1 MFIQDPQKREEI
13 SLYRALMTSLLFTIV
28 AHALGLLSMA
38 TILRPGVADNFN
50 SLEQAQYIA
59 EYPNLWRLG
68 WLPWNLSALG
78 NLIFGVI
85 LIAWTRSRP
94 NKTGWI
100 LASLAFLLTICAV
113 IPDQYGEFLL
123 DTELVHLAQSSA
135 PLASNPQ
142 DPILNSFAQR
152 QRELLTMLG
161 YTANNLYILMSIVWI
176 FVILRICPQSPARNT
191 FVAVSYIANIFF
203 VGVSAASLARENGPT
218 DDFLTQFWV
227 MMALNGLS
235 FPLLLLQ
242 MILMAVTLGEAHH
255 QNNPSPDSQL
265 HHFRWPDQSKLSIL
279 AHMINA
285 RGLRDL
291 IRASSSI
298 FPIPVMKSDIRDV
311 VYLNWMVP
319 EERAR
324 RLCPKPLK
332 LDVRNGKTAISL
344 LTYQHGH
351 FGPAF
356 YGPLRKFLPSPCQ
369 SNWRIYVEPENPQA
383 KRDAIY
389 FFKTTISGSPH
400 AIGSRLMSDG
410 LPSHLSDSFTH
421 IREQDRVVTQMT
433 PGHGSAP
440 DLHSE
445 VLCKTPAVLPDDFK
459 EFFASWNDAVGYLVE
474 QNRGVNVLSGMGE
487 VLESRIDIPIEV
499 SKVEPAQVK
508 KYESQWLKELTAGCE
523 VFAFVVP
530 SVPFRALGESY
541 VEVES
546 ANTSSN
552 EED

>member
-1 MFIQDPQKREEI
+1 MFIHDTKKREEL

-50 SLEQAQYIA
+50 TLEQAQYIA

-78 NLIFGVI
+78 NIIFGVF

-100 LASLAFLLTICAV
+100 LASLALFLTICAV

-123 DTELVHLAQSSA
+123 DTELVKLAQSSA
-135 PLASNPQ
+135 PLASSPQ
-142 DPILNSFAQR
+142 DPILDSFARR

-176 FVILRICPQSPARNT
+176 FVILRICPQSRART
-191 FVAVSYIANIFF
+191 SFVAVSYIANIFF
-203 VGVSAASLARENGPT
+203 VGVSAASLARQNGPT
-218 DDFLTQFWV
+218 DEFLTQFWV

-255 QNNPSPDSQL
+255 LNNPSPDDHL
-265 HHFRWPDQSKLSIL
+265 HKFRWPDQSPRSLL
-279 AHMINA
+279 AHLINA

-291 IRASSSI
+291 IRASSTI
-298 FPIPVMKSDIRDV
+298 LPIPVMKSDIRDV

-319 EERAR
+319 EKRAR
-324 RLCPKPLK
+324 QLCPEPLK

-369 SNWRIYVEPENPQA
+369 SNWRIYVEPENPSA

-389 FFKTTISGSPH
+389 FFKTTISDWPH
-400 AIGSRLMSDG
+400 ALGSRLLSDG
-410 LPSHLSDSFTH
+410 LPSHLSQSFTH
-421 IREQDRVVTQMT
+421 TREGDRVITQMA
-433 PGHGSAP
+433 PGLGSAP
-440 DLHSE
+440 DLQSD
-445 VLCKTPAVLPDDFK
+445 VTCNTPRELPEDFK
-459 EFFASWNDAVGYLVE
+459 EFFPSWNDAVEYLVE
-474 QNRGVNVLSGMGE
+474 QNRGVNVLQGMGE

-499 SKVEPAQVK
+499 AQVEAARVEK
-508 KYESQWLKELTAGCE
+508 FESQWLKELTEGCE

-541 VEVES
+541 VEVEAPNS
-546 ANTSSN
+546 SSN
-552 EED
+552 KKD

>member
-1 MFIQDPQKREEI
+1 MFIKDPQKREEI
-13 SLYRALMTSLLFTIV
+13 SLYRALMASLLFTII

-50 SLEQAQYIA
+50 TLEQAQYIA

-78 NLIFGVI
+78 NLIFGIV

-94 NKTGWI
+94 NKTGWV
-100 LASLAFLLTICAV
+100 LASLAFFLTICAV

-123 DTELVHLAQSSA
+123 DTELVDLAQSSA
-135 PLASNPQ
+135 PLAANHE

-176 FVILRICPQSPARNT
+176 FVVLRICPETPARKS
-191 FVAVSYIANIFF
+191 FVVVSYIANIFF
-203 VGVSAASLARENGPT
+203 VGVSAASLARQNGPT
-218 DDFLTQFWV
+218 DELLTQFWV

-242 MILMAVTLGEAHH
+242 MTLMAVTLGEAHH
-255 QNNPSPDSQL
+255 LNNPSSDSFL
-265 HHFRWPDQSKLSIL
+265 HHFKWPNLGRFSIL
-279 AHMINA
+279 AHLVNA
-285 RGLRDL
+285 RGFRDL
-291 IRASSSI
+291 IRASSAI
-298 FPIPVMKSDIRDV
+298 APMPVMKSDIRDV

-324 RLCPKPLK
+324 RLCPEPLK

-351 FGPAF
+351 FGPSF

-369 SNWRIYVEPENPQA
+369 SNWRIYVEPENPHA

-389 FFKTTISGSPH
+389 FFKTTISEWPH
-400 AIGSRLMSDG
+400 AVGSRLMSDG
-410 LPSHLSDSFTH
+410 LPSHLSQSFTH
-421 IREQDRVVTQMT
+421 VRDDKRVTTQMA
-433 PGHGSAP
+433 GGSGSAP

-445 VLCKTPAVLPDDFK
+445 VVCIDSGELPNDFK
-459 EFFASWNDAVGYLVE
+459 AYFSSWNDAVQYLVE
-474 QNRGVNVLSGMGE
+474 QNRGVNVLQGMGE
-487 VLESRIDIPIEV
+487 VLESRIDIPIVV
-499 SKVEPAQVK
+499 SKVEAAHVEK
-508 KYESQWLKELTAGCE
+508 FESRWLKQLTEGCE

-530 SVPFRALGESY
+530 SVSFRALGESY
-541 VEVES
+541 VQVASADHSSIQEV
-546 ANTSSN
+546 
-552 EED
+552 